1 MPTIAHLVLGAV
13 IGISLY
19 YISDGKFSKTHVFV
33 LFLNNYLGPDVG
45 WVLGLGAITH
55 SIAFWPVFAFV
66 LSYFYHYFTR
76 FTIEIDGIKNIELID
91 LEKHKMSYI
100 NVYLLVVAGGILHNY
115 IDGMMNR
122 GGIFYIIPQIK
133 NLSGVSWTID
143 DFMLLWETGLLGI
156 IPVVSLIIGV
166 LLILGFIFVFTW
178 FLQDFSKKA
187 GIITVS
193 YVILFM
199 LTYLLLGSL
208 STEHADAGAIM
219 YICLFWAIPLACC
232 VLSTRDFKEFKK
244 SSAIAK
250 EKRNKNLG
258 LITFWLFLV
267 GSLGAIAM
275 IVGFFLNTAI
285 ITFIFDNYGTELPSY
300 LGPGEILAFA
310 LILESVILSLSII
323 SLACAIGLKT
333 KNEKIWRVTIYCHL
347 LFSWTIIGLYIA
359 CALSVKQVK
368 ETILNRA

>member
-1 MPTIAHLVLGAV
+1 MPSIAHLVLGAV
-13 IGISLY
+13 IGICLY

-33 LFLNNYLGPDVG
+33 LFLNNYLGPDTG
-45 WVLGLGAITH
+45 WPLGLGTITH
-55 SIAFWPVFAFV
+55 SILFWPVFAFV

-100 NVYLLVVAGGILHNY
+100 NVFFLVVAGGILHNY

-122 GGIFYIIPQIK
+122 GGIFYIIPQIS
-133 NLSGVSWTID
+133 NFSGVSWTID

-178 FLQDFSKKA
+178 FLQDISKKA
-187 GIITVS
+187 GIITLS

-208 STEHADAGAIM
+208 STEHADAGAM
-219 YICLFWAIPLACC
+219 VYICLFWAIPLACC

-244 SSAIAK
+244 SIAIAK

-258 LITFWLFLV
+258 LITLWLFLV

-275 IVGFFLNTAI
+275 ILGFFLNTAI

-310 LILESVILSLSII
+310 LIIESVILTLSII
-323 SLACAIGLKT
+323 SLACAFGLKA

-368 ETILNRA
+368 ETIVKRA